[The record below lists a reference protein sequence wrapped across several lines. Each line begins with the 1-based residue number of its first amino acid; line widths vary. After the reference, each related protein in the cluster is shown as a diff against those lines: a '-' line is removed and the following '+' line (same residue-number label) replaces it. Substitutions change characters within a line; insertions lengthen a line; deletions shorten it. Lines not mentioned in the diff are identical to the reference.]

1 MIKIKGDRMLFEGL
15 FEADRPWTRDDI
27 PMLESLGFEVEDTN
41 GRVSS
46 GDTNSRATFFILYFW
61 RRLLRR
67 GTPGDMGNMDESVG
81 LIGP

>member
-1 MIKIKGDRMLFEGL
+1 MKVPQK
-15 FEADRPWTRDDI
+15 
-27 PMLESLGFEVEDTN
+27 LGCILKTMN
-41 GRVSS
+41 GYAKRRVSS